1 MPYRRS
7 TETKQYRKRSSLLVL
22 LNDYGVKIVKYS
34 IRQGFWVEKVQS
46 KLKISKN
53 VQLVQRCSKVQ
64 APEIILIPRNQTF
77 TQGYAA
83 K

>member
-46 KLKISKN
+46 MFKSSMRSKEVQKN
-53 VQLVQRCSKVQ
+53 VQT
-64 APEIILIPRNQTF
+64 EINKDQMFKT
-77 TQGYAA
+77 
-83 K
+83 